1 MIIMPNEKISKE
13 NNPVGKSPE
22 EIKENIQRK
31 TLQFQILQ
39 ANMQIIR
46 EKENMLL
53 QKLEEFENTKQTI
66 GDMKSVKSG
75 SEILMPLG
83 SGNFVS
89 GKISSTEKVLVGIGG
104 GIAIKKSSE
113 DAVEFLNT
121 RTTEVKSALQELK
134 EQGVRIEDELH
145 LLQSEMSG

>member
-1 MIIMPNEKISKE
+1 MADEKNSKE
-13 NNPVGKSPE
+13 SKGLVGKSPE
-22 EIKENIQRK
+22 EIKEDIQRK

-39 ANMQIIR
+39 ANMQIIK
-46 EKENMLL
+46 EKESMLL

-66 GDMKSVKSG
+66 EDMKAVKGG

-89 GKISSTEKVLVGIGG
+89 GKISSTEKILVGIGG

-113 DAVEFLNT
+113 DATEFLNT
-121 RTTEVKSALQELK
+121 RALEIKSALQELK
-134 EQGVRIEDELH
+134 GQSVRIEDELRM
-145 LLQSEMSG
+145 LQYEISGK